1 MLCYVMLTT
10 AGSLS
15 HLEAV
20 NADGT
25 AHIHIPITVAGPPVI
40 TQVVPSIAVP
50 PTVSVSESI
59 SGLVE
64 TEAYSAV
71 TLSHA
76 ANYSA
81 PTGNELST
89 AAADDQTVD
98 SSDTESDSEFDMAD
112 IKPPT
117 FSGVAYPNHL
127 QQLQQQNQHNCKL
140 YFFTNIKLCM
150 SVHSMSSLI
159 SYLMAFSR

>member
-1 MLCYVMLTT
+1 MLTT

-64 TEAYSAV
+64 TEPYSAV

-112 IKPPT
+112 INRPHLAEWRIQTTSNSYNNKNSIIVSYT
-117 FSGVAYPNHL
+117 FS
-127 QQLQQQNQHNCKL
+127 
-140 YFFTNIKLCM
+140 I
-150 SVHSMSSLI
+150 I
-159 SYLMAFSR
+159 